1 MVVPV
6 DREGKVVDSTLLR
19 RDSAIPASLEAAGN
33 TRKAGGRTQDR
44 GPQTVGV
51 NLKCPHT
58 HTHTHTLFSE
68 YVIYTHL
75 HCMLPPPHHI

>member
-19 RDSAIPASLEAAGN
+19 RDSAVSASLEPAGN

-44 GPQTVGV
+44 GPQTVSAS
-51 NLKCPHT
+51 T
-58 HTHTHTLFSE
+58 S
-68 YVIYTHL
+68 
-75 HCMLPPPHHI
+75 